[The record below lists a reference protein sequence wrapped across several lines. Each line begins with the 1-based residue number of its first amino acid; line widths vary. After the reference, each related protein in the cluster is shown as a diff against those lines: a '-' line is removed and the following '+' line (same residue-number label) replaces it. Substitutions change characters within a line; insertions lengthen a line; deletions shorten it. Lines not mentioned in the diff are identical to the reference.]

1 MYNPQ
6 QITECLQ
13 EVRTLSGEV
22 RKAQCLRMLQD
33 CGRLRGIQMHAVSSV
48 FYIIRKPIE

>member
-1 MYNPQ
+1 MCIYNPQ

-22 RKAQCLRMLQD
+22 RQTQCLRVLQD
-33 CGRLRGIQMHAVSSV
+33 CGRLRRIQVHAVSFVNSM
-48 FYIIRKPIE
+48 